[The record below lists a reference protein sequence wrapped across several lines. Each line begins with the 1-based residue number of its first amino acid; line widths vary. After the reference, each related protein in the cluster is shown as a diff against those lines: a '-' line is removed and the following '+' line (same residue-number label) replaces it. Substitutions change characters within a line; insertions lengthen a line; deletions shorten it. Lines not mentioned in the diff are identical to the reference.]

1 MPQLVQGYPK
11 LSTLKALRLFRPQHA
26 PSGPC
31 SAYSSHCFQQKM
43 ACAACSCE
51 LVVTGIGPV
60 FALRD
65 LSVKC
70 DVHGGVSVVRC
81 VVSRSDI
88 IDTQHKH
95 NNLWCG
101 RMTHPEQIGEVS
113 RRGGWLGSPNS
124 IAALMRCQVPHALQ
138 RKCRRCGGLAVRGE
152 VHCTRHLGRWS
163 PLSAAAGRAES
174 RMLGK
179 LERAGLLPLE
189 LLALPVW
196 RNLAGIATSQR
207 APMRLALVQAW
218 DKRYRF
224 PVRWA
229 SVQRQALELGSR
241 PGKRQNTA
249 PWYENI

>member
-1 MPQLVQGYPK
+1 
-11 LSTLKALRLFRPQHA
+11 
-26 PSGPC
+26 
-31 SAYSSHCFQQKM
+31 
-43 ACAACSCE
+43 
-51 LVVTGIGPV
+51 
-60 FALRD
+60 
-65 LSVKC
+65 
-70 DVHGGVSVVRC
+70 
-81 VVSRSDI
+81 
-88 IDTQHKH
+88 
-95 NNLWCG
+95 
-101 RMTHPEQIGEVS
+101 
-113 RRGGWLGSPNS
+113 
-124 IAALMRCQVPHALQ
+124 
-138 RKCRRCGGLAVRGE
+138 
-152 VHCTRHLGRWS
+152 
-163 PLSAAAGRAES
+163 
-174 RMLGK
+174 MLGK